1 MMSFLDNLRLRQKL
15 LLGFAVPVL
24 LIALL
29 STVIN
34 YSLGKLNNA
43 FHWVEHTH
51 TAINY
56 GDRLLSSMIDMETGL
71 RGYMVAGDPV
81 FLEPYEAGNLS
92 FYETLSI
99 AKSHVSDNP
108 TQVDRLNKIESLKK
122 SWNDKHAKVAI
133 ALRQEVAS
141 ASTESLP
148 SMADVAEFIGLGLG
162 KQSMDSIRDV
172 VAEFNDAERMLIDER
187 AAQVDSISSTTSLIT
202 IGGALIA
209 LISSALIVLLITRN
223 IGRQLGTEPSTV
235 SGIAQSIAAGDLT
248 QDISS
253 EKPATGVL
261 AAMQTMQSSLIERS
275 ENDSRIGEEMA
286 RIKQAL
292 DSASSAVLVT
302 DESLRLIYQ
311 NKSAATLFQSLEAD
325 LQHACSGFKASELIG
340 SDFTSLLTSDCVSR
354 AHLEQL
360 QAPLQQNVRYGTR
373 SLSQVISPI
382 ICGNGSRIG
391 IVVEWRDRTDQLSV
405 ESEMQGVV
413 DAALEGDLSQRLK
426 LEGKDGFLL
435 MLGERM
441 NSLVEICE
449 NVVNDTVRMF
459 GALSS
464 YNLTE
469 SITADYK
476 GSFSQ
481 VKDNANQTV
490 LQLQTLIEKVKSD
503 ASLLDTASS
512 ELSDLNRNLY
522 DSAEVSSD
530 QVGTV
535 SAAAEQVSANI
546 NGVAS
551 ASTQMSASINEIARN
566 AADATKIAGEAVKLA
581 ESTETTV
588 RQLSASSND
597 IGNVIKVINSIAE
610 QTNLLALNATIEAAR
625 AGDAGKGFAV
635 VANEVKELAKETAK
649 ATEEIGQKVA
659 TIQTDSESAVEAIGG
674 IDSTIQKINDIQ
686 VMIASAVQQQT
697 ATTNEISRSVN
708 EAADSSSEIAE
719 NSSKAADG
727 TMQALNR
734 TLHAQQSTKELAQLA
749 SELNTLV
756 DQFKLE
762 VA

>member
-1 MMSFLDNLRLRQKL
+1 M
-15 LLGFAVPVL
+15 GFAIPVF
-24 LIALL
+24 LIAIL
-29 STVIN
+29 SAVIN
-34 YSLGKLNNA
+34 YSIGKLHNA

-56 GDRLLSSMIDMETGL
+56 GNQLLGSMIDMETGL
-71 RGYMVAGDPV
+71 RGFMVAGDPV

-92 FYETLSI
+92 FYETLSN
-99 AKSHVSDNP
+99 AKNHVSDNP
-108 TQVDRLNKIESLKK
+108 AQVDRLTRIESLKK
-122 SWNDKHAKVAI
+122 SWNDKHATVAI
-133 ALRQEVAS
+133 ALRNDVMS
-141 ASTESLP
+141 GDTDSSP
-148 SMADVAEFIGLGLG
+148 SMVDVANFIGLGLG
-162 KQSMDSIRDV
+162 KKSMDSIRGV
-172 VAEFNDAERMLIDER
+172 VAEFNDAERILIDER
-187 AAQVDSISSTTSLIT
+187 AAQVESVSASTSLLT
-202 IGGALIA
+202 IGGALFA
-209 LISSALIVLLITRN
+209 LISSALIVLVITRN
-223 IGRQLGTEPSTV
+223 IDRQLGTEPSTV
-235 SGIAQSIAAGDLT
+235 SGIAQSIAAGDLS

-253 EKPATGVL
+253 TKPATGVL
-261 AAMQTMQSSLIERS
+261 AAMQSMQSSLIKRR
-275 ENDSRIGEEMA
+275 ENDHKNAEEMT

-302 DESLRLIYQ
+302 DEALKIIYQ
-311 NKSAATLFQSLEAD
+311 NQSAATLFQSLEAE
-325 LQHACSGFKASELIG
+325 LSQVCGGFKAGELIG
-340 SDFTSLLTSDCVSR
+340 LDFTSLSTSDCLQRSQ
-354 AHLEQL
+354 LEQL
-360 QAPLQQNVRYGTR
+360 QSALQQNVLYGSRT
-373 SLSQVISPI
+373 LSQVISPI
-382 ICGNGSRIG
+382 FGDNGKRIG
-391 IVVEWRDRTDQLSV
+391 IVIEWRDRTDQLSV
-405 ESEMQGVV
+405 ENEIQGVV

-426 LEGKDGFLL
+426 LEGKEGFFL

-449 NVVNDTVRMF
+449 NVVNDTVRVF
-459 GALSS
+459 EALSS

-469 SITADYK
+469 TISANYS

-481 VKDNANQTV
+481 VKENANQTIQ
-490 LQLQTLIEKVKSD
+490 QLQSLIEKVKSD
-503 ASLLDTASS
+503 ASLLDSASS
-512 ELSDLNRNLY
+512 DLSDLNQSLY
-522 DSAEVSSD
+522 DSAEISSD

-659 TIQTDSESAVEAIGG
+659 TIQTDSESAVEAIGS

-686 VMIASAVQQQT
+686 VMIAAAVQEQT

-708 EAADSSSEIAE
+708 EAADSSTDIAE

-762 VA
+762 VV